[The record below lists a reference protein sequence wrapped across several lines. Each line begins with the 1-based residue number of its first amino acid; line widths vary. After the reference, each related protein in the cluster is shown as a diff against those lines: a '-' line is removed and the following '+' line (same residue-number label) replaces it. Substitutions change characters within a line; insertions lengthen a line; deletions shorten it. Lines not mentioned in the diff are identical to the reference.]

1 MRLHVRAFPNSCL
14 LCGGKMQSIG
24 MSRRCFG
31 CTRILLITAA
41 LFVEMM
47 ALAGHAG
54 AQEPPVTPKPGTTP
68 KSPATDEHAGT
79 STFLHELAQEA
90 EQKNPQIAASF
101 HAWQASRK
109 VPKQVSALPETQL
122 SVQQFSVGSPRPF
135 AGYGNSDF
143 AYIGFGA
150 SQDIHFPGKRQLRA
164 SVAEHQAASME
175 AQTDSMRRTVVGN
188 LKMVYFRLAYIQ
200 QTLGVLQRSNELLSQ
215 VQEATEARYRVG
227 QGNQQDVLKAQ
238 LQHTKIL
245 QEVAHHHQEEGL
257 LEAQIKQLLGR
268 PQESPDIGAETLTV
282 RRLPYSAAE
291 LLQKAREQ
299 NPDVHSKQASM
310 RQQET
315 QVELARKNFRPDF
328 NVQYN
333 YEHTGSQTRDYYMAT
348 YGIRLPNRGRQK
360 AELAEAQENQ
370 ERARKELDAET
381 QRVLSEVQ
389 QQYVRAKT
397 SEERLKSYSDGL
409 VPQSEATF
417 QSALSAYQSNKQ
429 DFESLLSSFLDVLNL
444 DLEYRNELVDHESA
458 LAELERMTGVD
469 LP

>member
-1 MRLHVRAFPNSCL
+1 
-14 LCGGKMQSIG
+14 MQSTYL
-24 MSRRCFG
+24 SRSLFG
-31 CTRILLITAA
+31 CTRISLIVAA
-41 LFVEMM
+41 LFFGML
-47 ALAGHAG
+47 ALAGNAG
-54 AQEPPVTPKPGTTP
+54 AQEPTSPQRRTPESPGM
-68 KSPATDEHAGT
+68 AEHAGMPT
-79 STFLHELAQEA
+79 SLRELIQEA

-101 HAWQASRK
+101 HAWQASRN

-135 AGYGNSDF
+135 AGYSNSDF

-150 SQDIHFPGKRQLRA
+150 SQDIPYPGKRQLRA
-164 SVAEHQAASME
+164 QVAEHEADSME
-175 AQTDSMRRTVVGN
+175 AQTDSVRRTVVGN
-188 LKMVYFRLAYIQ
+188 LKMIYFRLAYIQ
-200 QTLGVLQRSNELLSQ
+200 QTLGVLQRSDGLLNQ
-215 VQEATEARYRVG
+215 VQEASEARYRVG

-257 LEAQIKQLLGR
+257 LEAQIKQVLGR
-268 PQESPDIGAETLTV
+268 PQESADIVAETLTV
-282 RRLPYSAAE
+282 RALPYTAAE
-291 LLQKAREQ
+291 LLQRAREQ
-299 NPDVHSKQASM
+299 NPDVHSKQASI
-310 RQQET
+310 RQQEA
-315 QVELARKNFRPDF
+315 QVELAHKNFRPDF

-348 YGIRLPNRGRQK
+348 FGIRLPNRGRQK

-370 ERARKELDAET
+370 ERAQQELDAES

-397 SEERLKSYSDGL
+397 SEERLKIYSDGL

-417 QSALSAYQSNKQ
+417 QSALSAYQSNRQ
-429 DFESLLSSFLDVLNL
+429 DFESLLSGFLDVLNL
-444 DLEYRNELVDHESA
+444 DLEYRNELVEHESA
-458 LAELERMTGVD
+458 LAELEHLTGVD